1 MEEIV
6 IAELDPAIAMD
17 GAGVLPVSVVD
28 PESSSGVAS
37 YPAADEAGTAR
48 RFSGLEIGTLEST
61 ALRATVWT
69 VVSYGAAQALRLANS
84 LILTHLLA
92 PEAFGQVTLV
102 MTLIVGITMLSD
114 IGLRPSVIQSARGDD
129 PRFLNT
135 AWTLQVL
142 QGLGLWVVALAM
154 TWPASM
160 FYHDAKMRLV
170 LPALALSM
178 AVTGFNSTNLLSLSR
193 HMGVRRLFF
202 IDFSAQILS
211 LVATVAWAFY
221 APSVWAL
228 VGGSL
233 ISNVYRL
240 ALSHTRLAPGI
251 RNRLLWDRESLKD
264 ILHFG
269 KWIFLG
275 TAFYFFAS
283 QSDRL
288 ILGRLVSLTMLGVYG
303 IAFQISD
310 VPRSMIGA
318 FSEKV
323 GYPFISKIIHLP
335 LAEFRAQF
343 LRYRLYVLL
352 IGALLLSSMVVWGD
366 LLIHKLY
373 RPSYGAAA
381 WMVPVLAAGL
391 WHTLLYQTTRPVLFS
406 LGKSKYNAVGN
417 GVYCL
422 TMVLS
427 IPLAFHFFG
436 LLGAVIA
443 VAAGDFPLYL
453 VFLFGAEREGVR
465 PLRQDLQLTTAF
477 LMMLGI
483 GFGLRHAFR

>member
-1 MEEIV
+1 MEEILTPADMDTAAAV
-6 IAELDPAIAMD
+6 DPAGFLRDAVESFPAAAIAE
-17 GAGVLPVSVVD
+17 
-28 PESSSGVAS
+28 PERQSS
-37 YPAADEAGTAR
+37 P
-48 RFSGLEIGTLEST
+48 LEIGTLEST
-61 ALRATVWT
+61 ALRATIWT
-69 VVSYGAAQALRLANS
+69 VASYGAAQALRLANS

-102 MTLIVGITMLSD
+102 MTLVVGITMLSD
-114 IGLRPSVIQSARGDD
+114 IGLRPSIIQSTRGDE

-135 AWTLQVL
+135 AWTLQVM

-154 TWPASM
+154 TWPASK
-160 FYHDAKMRLV
+160 FYHNPSMKLV

-193 HMGVRRLFF
+193 HMGVRRLFLL
-202 IDFSAQILS
+202 DFSAQILS
-211 LVATVAWAFY
+211 LVATVAWAYF

-240 ALSHTRLAPGI
+240 AVSHTPLVPGI
-251 RNRLLWDRESLKD
+251 RNRFLWDRESLKD

-288 ILGRLVSLTMLGVYG
+288 ILGRLVSLTLLGVYG

-310 VPRSMIGA
+310 VPRSVIGA
-318 FSEKV
+318 LSEKV

-343 LRYRLYVLL
+343 LRYRVYVLL
-352 IGALLLSSMVVWGD
+352 TGGLLLSAMVVWGD

-373 RPSYGAAA
+373 RPSYGDAA

-417 GVYCL
+417 GVYCA
-422 TMVLS
+422 TMLLS
-427 IPLAFHFFG
+427 IPLAFHYFG
-436 LLGAVIA
+436 MLGAVIA

-465 PLRQDLQLTTAF
+465 PLKQDLQLTAAF
-477 LMMLGI
+477 LMMLGV
-483 GFGLRHAFR
+483 GFALRHAFR